1 MITKDQVKAQLP
13 DWFEGEIY
21 DKGDNVTNP
30 FTGDSCQLDA
40 AELSMYDLVNGA
52 EMALKMGF
60 PDTDLYVQIINDGK
74 AWFKIKNKDAYLKLL
89 GDAEEN
95 LTNF

>member
-13 DWFEGEIY
+13 DWFDGEIY

-52 EMALKMGF
+52 EI
-60 PDTDLYVQIINDGK
+60 D
-74 AWFKIKNKDAYLKLL
+74 
-89 GDAEEN
+89 
-95 LTNF
+95 